1 MWHVWSWFCCWH
13 NVVFCMCVRVLGLSD
28 AIRCHL
34 SARTQTGLWHYDLTL
49 AKVSEHLVP
58 WSTTPSECCSRSVIG
73 CLSCTWAF
81 ILCNTF

>member
-1 MWHVWSWFCCWH
+1 MFGVDFAADTMLCSVCVCVC
-13 NVVFCMCVRVLGLSD
+13 VVGLSD

-58 WSTTPSECCSRSVIG
+58 
-73 CLSCTWAF
+73 
-81 ILCNTF
+81 